1 MKHMKT
7 LLLITA
13 ITLPL
18 FASASEDCQSTTL
31 MATYNIEQTTHDAA
45 SNKQNQLVLLR
56 AQNSVF
62 HISNQQ
68 VATQWTTLPNNHMKK
83 TSYFMDDKRAIEY
96 EATKTKSNQAWQ
108 YHAQLL
114 NPLFKNQST
123 LIETTG
129 QGCNKLEH
137 YQQQTNTKTVDIWW
151 FPAKKLVQR
160 ISTVLSDKSESADKA
175 INWQLSEITY
185 DNNIIQQQL
194 DTLSAYQ
201 STDFADIGDSEYDP
215 FFRKMINLGFIEHS
229 ASGFYDSE
237 GNSLSSAHQH

>member
-1 MKHMKT
+1 MKT
-7 LLLITA
+7 LLLLTA
-13 ITLPL
+13 ITFPL
-18 FASASEDCQSTTL
+18 FASASDTCQSTAF

-62 HISNQQ
+62 HINNQQ
-68 VATQWTTLPNNHMKK
+68 VATQWTTLPHNHMKK
-83 TSYFMDDKRAIEY
+83 TSYFIDDKRAIEY
-96 EATKTKSNQAWQ
+96 EATKTISNQAWQ

-114 NPLFKNQST
+114 HPLFQKQST

-129 QGCNKLEH
+129 QDCDKLEH
-137 YQQQTNTKTVDIWW
+137 YQQQKNTKTVDIWW

-160 ISTVLSDKSESADKA
+160 ISTTLSDKTESADKA
-175 INWQLSEITY
+175 VNWQLAEVTY
-185 DNNIIQQQL
+185 DNKMIQQQL
-194 DTLSAYQ
+194 DTFSAYQ
-201 STDFADIGDSEYDP
+201 STDFADIGDNESDP

>member
-13 ITLPL
+13 ITFPL
-18 FASASEDCQSTTL
+18 FASASDTCQSTTL
-31 MATYNIEQTTHDAA
+31 MATYNIEQTTDDAEP
-45 SNKQNQLVLLR
+45 NKQNQLILLR

-62 HISNQQ
+62 HISNQD
-68 VATQWTTLPNNHMKK
+68 VATQWTTLPHNHMKK
-83 TSYFMDDKRAIEY
+83 TSYFIDDKRAIEY
-96 EATKTKSNQAWQ
+96 EATTTISNQAWQ

-114 NPLFKNQST
+114 HPLFQQQST

-129 QGCNKLEH
+129 QGCDKLEH

-160 ISTVLSDKSESADKA
+160 ISTVLSDKSDSVNKA
-175 INWQLSEITY
+175 INWQLTEMTY
-185 DNNIIQQQL
+185 DNKIIQQQL
-194 DTLSAYQ
+194 DTFSAYL
-201 STDFADIGDSEYDP
+201 STDFADIGDNESDP

>member
-1 MKHMKT
+1 MKT
-7 LLLITA
+7 LLLLTA
-13 ITLPL
+13 ITFPL
-18 FASASEDCQSTTL
+18 FASASDTCQSTTL

-68 VATQWTTLPNNHMKK
+68 VATQWTTLPHNHMKK
-83 TSYFMDDKRAIEY
+83 TSYFIDDKRAIEY
-96 EATKTKSNQAWQ
+96 EATKTISNQAWQ

-114 NPLFKNQST
+114 HPLFQKQST
-123 LIETTG
+123 LIEATG
-129 QGCNKLEH
+129 QGCDKLEH

-160 ISTVLSDKSESADKA
+160 ISTVLSDKGESADKA
-175 INWQLSEITY
+175 VNWQLTEVTY
-185 DNNIIQQQL
+185 DNKMIQQQL
-194 DTLSAYQ
+194 DTFSTYQ
-201 STDFADIGDSEYDP
+201 STDFADIGDNESDP

-237 GNSLSSAHQH
+237 GHSLSSAHQH

>member
-1 MKHMKT
+1 MKT
-7 LLLITA
+7 LLLLTA
-13 ITLPL
+13 ITFPL
-18 FASASEDCQSTTL
+18 FASASDTCQSTTL
-31 MATYNIEQTTHDAA
+31 MATYNIEQTTRDAA

-68 VATQWTTLPNNHMKK
+68 VATQWTILPHNHMKK
-83 TSYFMDDKRAIEY
+83 TSYFIDYNRAIEY
-96 EATKTKSNQAWQ
+96 EATKTISNQAWQ

-114 NPLFKNQST
+114 HPLFQKQST

-129 QGCNKLEH
+129 QGCDKLEH

-160 ISTVLSDKSESADKA
+160 ISTVLSDKGESAGKA
-175 INWQLSEITY
+175 VNWQLTEVTY
-185 DNNIIQQQL
+185 DNKMIQQQL
-194 DTLSAYQ
+194 DTFSTYQ
-201 STDFADIGDSEYDP
+201 STDFADIGDNESDP

>member
-1 MKHMKT
+1 MKT
-7 LLLITA
+7 LLLLTA
-13 ITLPL
+13 ITFPL
-18 FASASEDCQSTTL
+18 FASASDTCQSTAF

-62 HISNQQ
+62 HINNQQ
-68 VATQWTTLPNNHMKK
+68 VATQWTTLPHNHMKK
-83 TSYFMDDKRAIEY
+83 TSYFIDDKRAIEY
-96 EATKTKSNQAWQ
+96 EATKTISNQAWQ

-114 NPLFKNQST
+114 HPLFQKQST

-129 QGCNKLEH
+129 QGCDKLEH
-137 YQQQTNTKTVDIWW
+137 YQQQKNTKTVDIWW

-160 ISTVLSDKSESADKA
+160 ISTTLSDKTESADKA
-175 INWQLSEITY
+175 VNWQLAEVTY
-185 DNNIIQQQL
+185 DNKMIQQQL
-194 DTLSAYQ
+194 DTFSEYQ
-201 STDFADIGDSEYDP
+201 STDFADIGDNESDP

>member
-1 MKHMKT
+1 MKT

-13 ITLPL
+13 IIFPL
-18 FASASEDCQSTTL
+18 FASASDICQSTTL
-31 MATYNIEQTTHDAA
+31 MATYNIEPTTNDLAP
-45 SNKQNQLVLLR
+45 NKQNQLVLLR

-62 HISNQQ
+62 HISNHE
-68 VATQWTTLPNNHMKK
+68 VATQWTTLPHNHMKK
-83 TSYFMDDKRAIEY
+83 TSYFIDDKRAIEY
-96 EATKTKSNQAWQ
+96 EATKTISNQAWQ

-114 NPLFKNQST
+114 HPLFQQQST

-129 QGCNKLEH
+129 QGCDKLEH

-160 ISTVLSDKSESADKA
+160 ISTILSDKSGPADKA
-175 INWQLSEITY
+175 INWQLSEMTY
-185 DNNIIQQQL
+185 DNKMIQQQL
-194 DTLSAYQ
+194 DTFSAYQ
-201 STDFADIGDSEYDP
+201 STDFADIGDNESDP

>member
-1 MKHMKT
+1 MKT
-7 LLLITA
+7 LLLLTA
-13 ITLPL
+13 ITFPL
-18 FASASEDCQSTTL
+18 FASASDTCQSTAF

-62 HISNQQ
+62 HINNQQ
-68 VATQWTTLPNNHMKK
+68 VATQWTTLPHNHMKK
-83 TSYFMDDKRAIEY
+83 TSYFIDDKRAIEY
-96 EATKTKSNQAWQ
+96 EATKTISNQAWQ

-114 NPLFKNQST
+114 HPLFQKQST

-129 QGCNKLEH
+129 QGCDKLEH

-160 ISTVLSDKSESADKA
+160 ISTALSDKGESADKA
-175 INWQLSEITY
+175 VNWQLAEVTY
-185 DNNIIQQQL
+185 DNKMIQQQL
-194 DTLSAYQ
+194 DTFSAYQ
-201 STDFADIGDSEYDP
+201 STDFADIGDNESDP

>member
-1 MKHMKT
+1 MKT
-7 LLLITA
+7 LLLLTA
-13 ITLPL
+13 ITFPL
-18 FASASEDCQSTTL
+18 FASASDTCQSTTL
-31 MATYNIEQTTHDAA
+31 MATYNIEQTTRDAA

-68 VATQWTTLPNNHMKK
+68 VATQWTILPHNHMKK
-83 TSYFMDDKRAIEY
+83 TSYFIDDKRAIEY
-96 EATKTKSNQAWQ
+96 EATKTISNQAWQ

-114 NPLFKNQST
+114 HPLFQKQST
-123 LIETTG
+123 LIEATG
-129 QGCNKLEH
+129 QGCDKLEH
-137 YQQQTNTKTVDIWW
+137 YQQKTNTKTVDIWW

-160 ISTVLSDKSESADKA
+160 ISTVLSDKGESADKA
-175 INWQLSEITY
+175 VNWQLTEVTY
-185 DNNIIQQQL
+185 DNKMIQQQL
-194 DTLSAYQ
+194 DTFSTYQ
-201 STDFADIGDSEYDP
+201 STDFADIGDNESDP